1 MIIQRSGK
9 SKEFGRISLD
19 ILETPIDG
27 NKEESTKQRTAII
40 SRLMTAVGPVRFSTP
55 AFAGHI

>member
-1 MIIQRSGK
+1 MLTIIIIQRGGK

-19 ILETPIDG
+19 ILETPMDG
-27 NKEESTKQRTAII
+27 NIFSI
-40 SRLMTAVGPVRFSTP
+40 S